1 MCLTMSDMSDSVSFR
16 LPPELRREFDR
27 FCKQQRRPASDV
39 AREALKRYMVTERF
53 KQLRAKLRPYAE
65 AQGLITDEDFFQTVS

>member
-1 MCLTMSDMSDSVSFR
+1 MCRTMSDMSDSVSFR

-39 AREALKRYMVTERF
+39 AREAIKRYMVTERF
-53 KQLRAKLRPYAE
+53 KQLRGKLRPYAE
-65 AQGLITDEDFFQTVS
+65 AQGLITDEDFFRAVS